1 MSGGAMPSPAPC
13 TPPCARREQA
23 VYAFRPAF
31 IQPLHGITSRTTA
44 YRVFYAVLRPL
55 LPVLKALFP
64 AYVTTTEQ
72 LGRAMLAVAKY
83 GAPKRV
89 LENRGIVAATM

>member
-1 MSGGAMPSPAPC
+1 M
-13 TPPCARREQA
+13 REQA

-55 LPVLKALFP
+55 HPLLTRLLPS
-64 AYVTTTEQ
+64 YVTTTEQ
-72 LGRAMLAVAKY
+72 LGRAMLAVAKH
-83 GAPKRV
+83 GAPRRV
-89 LENRGIVAATM
+89 LENRDIVAVTT